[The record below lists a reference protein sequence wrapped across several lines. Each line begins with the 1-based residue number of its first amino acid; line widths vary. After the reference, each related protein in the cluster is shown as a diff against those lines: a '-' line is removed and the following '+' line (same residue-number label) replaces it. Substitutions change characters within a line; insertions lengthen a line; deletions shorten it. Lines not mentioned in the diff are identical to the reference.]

1 VGKIVL
7 QLGYTPSEWTYYLP
21 FVLWFEV
28 TAMFK
33 ASFSVT
39 DPHILNERKQ
49 ITICS
54 CSVDLFSF
62 YLMAYGF
69 ILAFFLA
76 FHTFLGV
83 KGKYLIP
90 IDLLTCLLNLRV
102 VLQVKS
108 LEERLKNTVTCF
120 RNNKT
125 YILN

>member
-1 VGKIVL
+1 
-7 QLGYTPSEWTYYLP
+7 
-21 FVLWFEV
+21 
-28 TAMFK
+28 
-33 ASFSVT
+33 
-39 DPHILNERKQ
+39 
-49 ITICS
+49 
-54 CSVDLFSF
+54 VDLFSF

-76 FHTFLGV
+76 FHAFLGV

-108 LEERLKNTVTCF
+108 LEERLKNTVICF